1 MSWLKVTEDLLP
13 TDLERLLAQLEVAMD
28 TETLGLDPRRD
39 PLCLVQI
46 ADAQGTVNIV
56 RARDWRQAAN
66 LKTFLAS
73 PVTKVFHNALFDCS
87 MLLANVGVEVMNPYC
102 TRIASRQARTYGTS
116 HSLSTIVPELLGI
129 ELPKNMQVSDWSGDL
144 TEAQLQYAA
153 RDVLHLLEIKRR
165 LEAKMLRR
173 PPLSTGISMI
183 DLNMRCQAMIPTLV
197 QLKVNGWQ
205 IEGEAAT
212 FFGH

>member
-1 MSWLKVTEDLLP
+1 MSWLKVAEDLLSP
-13 TDLERLLAQLEVAMD
+13 DLERLLAQPEVAMD

-39 PLCLVQI
+39 PLCLVQV

-56 RARDWRQAAN
+56 RARDWQQAAT
-66 LKTFLAS
+66 LKIFLES

-87 MLLANVGVEVMNPYC
+87 MLLTNVGVEVTNPYC
-102 TRIASRQARTYGTS
+102 TRIASKLARTYGTS

-129 ELPKNMQVSDWSGDL
+129 ELSKNMQVSDWSGDL
-144 TEAQLQYAA
+144 TEAQLHYAA

-165 LEAKMLRR
+165 LEAKMQRR
-173 PPLSTGISMI
+173 PPLATGISMI
-183 DLNMRCQAMIPTLV
+183 DLNARCQAMIPTLV

-205 IEGEAAT
+205 VEGEAAT

>member
-1 MSWLKVTEDLLP
+1 MSWLKVTEDLLSP
-13 TDLERLLAQLEVAMD
+13 DLERLLAQPKVAMD

-39 PLCLVQI
+39 PLCLVQV
-46 ADAQGTVNIV
+46 ADAQGAVNIV
-56 RARDWRQAAN
+56 RARDWHQTTN
-66 LKTFLAS
+66 LKTLLVS
-73 PVTKVFHNALFDCS
+73 PVAKVFHNALFDCS
-87 MLLANVGVEVMNPYC
+87 ILLANVGVEVINPYC
-102 TRIASRQARTYGTS
+102 TRIASKLARTYGTS
-116 HSLSTIVPELLGI
+116 HGLSTIVPELLGI

-153 RDVLHLLEIKRR
+153 RDVSHLLEIKRQ
-165 LEAKMLRR
+165 LEAKMQRR
-173 PPLSTGISMI
+173 PPLSTGISMT
-183 DLNMRCQAMIPTLV
+183 DLNLRCQAMIPTLV